1 MSGIVSWGHTRD
13 GCRLPAHSAEE
24 WNRII
29 LACGFRCFY
38 CAEILA
44 EDKTTKDHLVPLI
57 RRGCACRGNLVA
69 SCLRC
74 NSMKKKLTVYEF
86 LRMKPALVETTGE
99 FYTTV
104 ISLGALCDPD
114 NDPLLREIRRI
125 SEYKAFP
132 AMPSCREPERSTWAW
147 RNPA

>member
-1 MSGIVSWGHTRD
+1 MSGLILWGHTRD
-13 GCRLPAHSAEE
+13 GCRLPPHSAEE

-29 LACGFRCFY
+29 VACAFRCFY

-44 EDKTTKDHLVPLI
+44 EENTTKDHLVPLF
-57 RRGCACRGNLVA
+57 RRGCQCRGNLVA

-86 LRMKPALVETTGE
+86 LKLKPALVETSGT

-104 ISLGALCDPD
+104 ISLGALCDPG

-125 SEYKAFP
+125 SERKAFP
-132 AMPSCREPERSTWAW
+132 PMPIEHEPEHSSWSW